1 MSFQQFFGLCALSIL
16 SLNTADAKPNNGKN
30 AQANNFRPEANR
42 ATIGLGVGVSVPS
55 EALDT
60 FILRVRIN
68 PNFTLEPMINLMQMS
83 SSETTT
89 LIDATDPTITTSTTS
104 NTDLS
109 TRGGGLA
116 MRYRVG
122 RHGNTDL
129 NAIAG
134 VGYAS
139 YTSENTVEG
148 VQGKTTT
155 AGTSTVANLGLGME
169 NFFAPRWSAG
179 FDLTTPIYQ
188 STTGTATSTDSLS
201 TSMAIAPSF
210 KIMLAHYF

>member
-1 MSFQQFFGLCALSIL
+1 MSFSQFLGFCALSIF
-16 SLNTADAKPNNGKN
+16 SLNTAEAKPFKGKK

-42 ATIGLGVGVSVPS
+42 TTLGLGVGVSVPS
-55 EALDT
+55 EQLDT

-68 PNFTLEPMINLMQMS
+68 PNFTLEPMVSLMQMS

-89 LIDATDPTITTSTTS
+89 LVDATDPSISTSTTS

-109 TRGGGLA
+109 TLGGGLA

-139 YTSENTVEG
+139 YTSENTIDG
-148 VQGKTTT
+148 VQGNTTT
-155 AGTSTVANLGLGME
+155 SGSSTVANLGLGME

-188 STTGTATSTDSLS
+188 TTTSTATSTDGLS
-201 TSMAIAPSF
+201 TSMALAPSF